1 MKNLRKFGSVAA
13 AGALAA
19 TMSVAG
25 VTAANAA
32 TLTPGGSQVNGYYL
46 TGGSTGVKAVDAEG
60 NTATSF
66 TDLRMAPIGGYTS
79 VEYDEN
85 GVITDYTLGAVS
97 LTTGSAVAQV
107 GKAAGLGDSAEEVV
121 ANLKSADNWTA
132 FIAAVKDK
140 AGETFG
146 SLGRALT
153 LRSDNVYKP
162 QHGSTD
168 TQHIAGLHIVYSTSN
183 AIEPFLIYT
192 QVTDGKGTTVYPE
205 GLSADNPYSVW
216 KSATVDDEGDGGETS
231 DPSTDVY
238 LRVAGNGLAD
248 ISPSGQGIDFAHST
262 PLPGVAFEIT
272 RGDGTVFTATT
283 DANGW
288 AKLAGAMEGRTNA
301 NYDINYTVTSIT
313 YEGNSQVEERLQ
325 KVEGAT
331 FTISPHNTSGKTSF
345 GTTPE
350 IKFKWNGVN
359 VAPEGV
365 SAAAGTFTII
375 YSTVFDG
382 GDQPDTDLPV
392 TGAAGIAVL
401 VILGLVALGGGL
413 ALRRKKAQEQA

>member
-1 MKNLRKFGSVAA
+1 MKNLRRFGSVAA

-32 TLTPGGSQVNGYYL
+32 TLTPGGTQVNGYYL
-46 TGGSTGVKAVDAEG
+46 TGGATGVKAVDAEG

-66 TDLRMAPIGGYTS
+66 TDLRMLPLGGYTS

-85 GVITDYTLGAVS
+85 GVITDYTLGA
-97 LTTGSAVAQV
+97 LWTTGSAVAQV

-121 ANLKSADNWTA
+121 ANLKSAENWAA
-132 FIAAVKDK
+132 FIAAAKDK

-162 QHGSTD
+162 QHNSSD

-183 AIEPFLIYT
+183 AIEPFLICT

-216 KSATVDDEGDGGETS
+216 KSPTVDDEGGDTT
-231 DPSTDVY
+231 DPTTDVY
-238 LRVAGNGLAD
+238 LRVAGNDLAD

-301 NYDINYTVTSIT
+301 NYDINYTVTSIS
-313 YEGNSQVEERLQ
+313 YEGDTQVEERLQ
-325 KVEGAT
+325 RVQGAT
-331 FTISPHNTSGKTSF
+331 FTISPRIVSGKTSF

-382 GDQPDTDLPV
+382 DEPGTDLPV

-413 ALRRKKAQEQA
+413 ALRRKRAQEQA